1 MFLNEYNSKY
11 FSFKPLLQ
19 NIMESSPE
27 SSDGDSQDY
36 TSNEGE
42 EDYDRSVFIYIHVN
56 TYV

>member
-1 MFLNEYNSKY
+1 
-11 FSFKPLLQ
+11 
-19 NIMESSPE
+19 MESSPE